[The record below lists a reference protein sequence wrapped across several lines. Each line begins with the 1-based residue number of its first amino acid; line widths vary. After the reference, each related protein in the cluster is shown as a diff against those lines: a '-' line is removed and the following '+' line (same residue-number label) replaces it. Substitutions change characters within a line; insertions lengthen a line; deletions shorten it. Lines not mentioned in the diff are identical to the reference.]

1 MIFNNYAWRYSGL
14 IGVAILWFGISLAM
28 FRTGLSFIDNRPI
41 SYLGVDPASS
51 VLFSISLLASAFLFI
66 SFGFYV
72 RQVFNVTNR
81 FLPYLIIGQIG
92 QIIAAIAPYG
102 MQSQYKRIHTVAA
115 FVLAFSLPFLI
126 RAFAHSQANSRYKN
140 IYSRLVRLELVAFI
154 VGIGL
159 FVFTKGIAPLG
170 EALPAIGFHA
180 WIIVVTFIPRPTEA
194 KS

>member
-1 MIFNNYAWRYSGL
+1 MIFNNSALRYSGL
-14 IGVAILWFGISLAM
+14 IGVVILWLGISLAM
-28 FRTGLSFIDNRPI
+28 FRTGLGFIDNRPI

-51 VLFSISLLASAFLFI
+51 MLFSVSLLASAFLFFG
-66 SFGFYV
+66 FGFYV
-72 RQVFNVTNR
+72 RQAFGVKNR
-81 FLPYLIIGQIG
+81 FLPYLIIGQMG

-115 FVLAFSLPFLI
+115 FTLAFSLPFLI
-126 RAFAHSQANSRYKN
+126 RAFARSQNKSRYRN
-140 IYSRLVRLELVAFI
+140 IYSGLLRLEEIAFI

-170 EALPAIGFHA
+170 EALPAIGFHV
-180 WIIVVTFIPRPTEA
+180 WIIVVTFVSRPTTA